1 MKKRIFKAL
10 SLALV
15 AIMMVAS
22 ISISAFAAEL
32 LDKEQTVS
40 ITLNCDKT
48 GYTFEVF
55 EVAQLKTASATTFKT
70 SYEPLVTEIATEIS
84 EGDSKA
90 LLNKLDNLSTLT
102 GAVSHGTFISTDKTK
117 TFTELE
123 QGVYYIKCIKY
134 PAGVKSV
141 QNSVVALPYYDNGW
155 VYSIDPIDLAT
166 KVADDVPTTDKV
178 ITNSTKGNENFTDV
192 SIGDVVDFKLTNITA
207 GSTSFKLIKYT
218 VYNKMSKGLT
228 FDADSVK
235 AYLADKDG
243 NKVVDLTKSDYAV
256 NVTSQAEGKDTEFNV
271 ALNEAYLAKDNFYA
285 TNVNSMIIT
294 YSAVVNEYAE
304 KGAVGNKNTDIQL
317 EYGNTSIIDSV
328 SGNSVYIYTYG
339 AGVTKLDENS
349 NALSGATFEIYLTEA
364 DAKQGKNALGM
375 GTSDDN
381 GQVKF
386 INKNNEEISLSSG
399 NYYIAEI
406 EAPKDYNLYGDIIPI
421 QIKVEY
427 NEVFSNDTW
436 VKSSPADGYATV
448 TVTDTK
454 LVVPQTGGY
463 VWVLYVVGAVSVVG
477 GLAIFFVAKN
487 SKKKSKA
494 VPQEIKK

>member
-1 MKKRIFKAL
+1 MKKRVFKAL

-15 AIMMVAS
+15 AIMIVAS
-22 ISISAFAAEL
+22 ISIPAFAAEL

-40 ITLNCDKT
+40 ITLNCDKS

-55 EVAQLKTASATTFKT
+55 EVAQLKTASTTTFKT
-70 SYEPLVTEIATEIS
+70 SYEPLVAEIANEIK
-84 EGDSKA
+84 EADSKE

-102 GAVSHGTFISTDKTK
+102 GAVSHGTFVSSDKTK
-117 TFTELE
+117 TFADLE
-123 QGVYYIKCIKY
+123 QGVYYIKCIAY

-141 QNSVVALPYYDNGW
+141 ENSVVALPYYDNSNGW
-155 VYSIDPIDLAT
+155 VYSIDPINLAT

-178 ITNSTKGNENFTDV
+178 ITNSTKDNESFTDV

-218 VYNKMSKGLT
+218 VYDKMSKGLT
-228 FDADSVK
+228 LDLSSVK

-243 NKVVDLTKSDYAV
+243 NKVADLTKSDYAV

-271 ALNEAYLAKDNFYA
+271 ALNAAYLAKNDFYES
-285 TNVNSMIIT
+285 NVNSMIVT

-304 KGAVGNKNTDIQL
+304 KGADGNPNTDVEL
-317 EYGNTSIIDSV
+317 EYGNTSIIDKV
-328 SGNSVYIYTYG
+328 PGNTVYVYTYG
-339 AGVTKLDENS
+339 ASVTKLDENS
-349 NALSGATFEIYLTEA
+349 EALSGATFEIYLTEA
-364 DAKQGKNALGM
+364 DAKQGKNSLGT

-386 INKNNEEISLSSG
+386 IKNDVEISLASG
-399 NYYIAEI
+399 SYFIAEI

-421 QIKVEY
+421 EIKVEY
-427 NEVFSNDTW
+427 NDVFSNGTW

-463 VWVLYVVGAVSVVG
+463 VWVLYVIGAVSVAV
-477 GLAIFFVAKN
+477 GLAIFFVAK
-487 SKKKSKA
+487 KKKSTA
-494 VPQEIKK
+494 VSQEIKK